1 MSGRQWDSI
10 QCHLPSTLVTLP
22 KGNWR
27 QGRFSSKPSPDA
39 PLARLSKWIS
49 YFLPCRDVIILT
61 RGNIRKG
68 TFTWL
73 DSWSACTPTWPWKVQ
88 QHYPGRRRWQKWEAS
103 HCVHRQEAASRLGVG
118 SAGRA
123 QDPSVPL
130 HLARLC
136 LGRDPQP
143 SSAVLPAENQ
153 EFKCMSPQGPFHI
166 PTMIET
172 SPCLGTLDPKYLVLS
187 SILKRSF

>member
-27 QGRFSSKPSPDA
+27 QARFSSKPSPDA

-73 DSWSACTPTWPWKVQ
+73 DSWSACTSTWPWKVQ

-136 LGRDPQP
+136 LGRDPQ
-143 SSAVLPAENQ
+143 LPRQCCQLRIKSLNVWAPRGRFTFQPWLKPPPVWEL
-153 EFKCMSPQGPFHI
+153 S
-166 PTMIET
+166 
-172 SPCLGTLDPKYLVLS
+172 TLS
-187 SILKRSF
+187 T